1 MSKYTF
7 TLQELES
14 VESRENLLQWFKDY
28 DLHDYL
34 NDEEIQVIR
43 DRNTWTEDKLANLI
57 LDHYYIREI
66 GLETP
71 ALFKLK
77 LKTAMREIMEEKA
90 PLIYSASIKIEPL
103 VEFEINEEFK
113 NKSTGN
119 NHNESTGLS
128 VESRTPQGQIS
139 KEKILRGD
147 YASLTN
153 ANESDGNST
162 NNTEQDGTK
171 KSSGHNQS
179 SSRLIRE
186 YRSNILMINREI
198 IEDLAEL
205 FIGIY

>member
-34 NDEEIQVIR
+34 SDEEIQVIR
-43 DRNTWTEDKLANLI
+43 ERNTWTEDKLANLI

-186 YRSNILMINREI
+186 YRSNIIMINREI
-198 IEDLAEL
+198 IEDLADL